1 MNKKQL
7 KKLKK
12 ELVIV
17 LEYIE
22 EIYITVEN
30 LIDSTDESALAQKYT
45 MDYNF
50 LNEELK
56 IRNELLI
63 KKLITIYWQKRG
75 L

>member
-12 ELVIV
+12 ELGIV

-50 LNEELK
+50 LNEELNLLLF
-56 IRNELLI
+56 IRWLKN
-63 KKLITIYWQKRG
+63 KKRG
-75 L
+75 FIASF

>member
-50 LNEELK
+50 LNEELNLLLF
-56 IRNELLI
+56 IRWLKN
-63 KKLITIYWQKRG
+63 KKRG
-75 L
+75 FIASF